1 MKYLWALLVFLCGE
15 VLALFIFW
23 VVRKFVGPPENSPG
37 RKLAVTKG
45 VLERLM
51 LLTGLLNEFPHI
63 LIAFGALKIGTRLRE
78 DQSSQISNNYFL
90 VGNLISVL
98 LAMVYAIII
107 KVLWQ

>member
-15 VLALFIFW
+15 VLALLIFW
-23 VVRKFVGPPENSPG
+23 VLKKLVGLPENSPV

-45 VLERLM
+45 VLERLTV
-51 LLTGLLNEFPHI
+51 LTGLLNQFPHI

-78 DQSSQISNNYFL
+78 DQNSHISNTYFL

-98 LAMVYAIII
+98 LAMIYAIII